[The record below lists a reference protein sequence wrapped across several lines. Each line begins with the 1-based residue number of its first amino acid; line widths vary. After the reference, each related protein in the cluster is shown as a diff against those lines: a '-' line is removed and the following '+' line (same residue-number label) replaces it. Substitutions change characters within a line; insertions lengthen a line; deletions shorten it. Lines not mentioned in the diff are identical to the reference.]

1 MINVSFSNRSMR
13 FRCWFNITFSSY
25 KSRFRSLEYFL
36 SVEGYLADIYDNKK
50 MCRKSSNDYNDSC
63 YPDQKIQMF
72 QEMSSPKRI
81 DPYLKILEE
90 PGDTRFRY
98 FRLKNCL

>member
-1 MINVSFSNRSMR
+1 M
-13 FRCWFNITFSSY
+13 
-25 KSRFRSLEYFL
+25 
-36 SVEGYLADIYDNKK
+36 EGYLADIYDNKK
-50 MCRKSSNDYNDSC
+50 IRRKSSNDYNDSC

-98 FRLKNCL
+98 FRLKNYL